1 MPARRLALLP
11 LAALAAAGC
20 GAQPAAAPP
29 PPLAGGVALLRSAV
43 GRTLVIGGGGA
54 RALPAG
60 SVAADGRRVFTA
72 RASGG
77 ATVVR
82 AVAVRSG
89 RTLAS
94 RRLAGRWALPAT
106 VASGVPDALSPNGTT
121 LVLVDRDGA
130 RSRVALLDV
139 SLRERAQVVTLPAR
153 FTYDAVDPE
162 VGLLYLIEDHGGGHY
177 SVRAYDLLRGALRPG
192 AIVDKREPGEAMA
205 GLPTSRATSDDGNWV
220 YTLYRRADD
229 VPFVHALDVG
239 HGFALCL
246 DLPPGTRS
254 SPAAAREWGLVLAP
268 SQRTLYAA
276 NPALGAL
283 VELSAQDGVRRVA
296 RLPRGAIGAN
306 ARAAV
311 SPDGTTLYVPTA
323 RGVAVVDTATLR
335 ARRTLLAGHRVT
347 AVAVSGARLY
357 AEDGAV
363 VALDRR
369 TGRVL

>member
-1 MPARRLALLP
+1 MPARRLAV
-11 LAALAAAGC
+11 LAVVALAAAGC
-20 GAQPAAAPP
+20 GARQSAAP

-60 SVAADGRRVFTA
+60 SVAPGGRRVFTA
-72 RASGG
+72 RPSGG

-82 AVAVRSG
+82 AVGVRSG

-106 VASGVPDALSPNGTT
+106 VASGAPDALSPNGST

-130 RSRVALLDV
+130 RSSVALLDA
-139 SLRERAQVVTLPAR
+139 SLRGRAQVVALPSR
-153 FTYDAVDPE
+153 FSYDAIAPE
-162 VGLLYLIEDHGGGHY
+162 EGLLYLIEDHGGGHY
-177 SVRAYDLLRGALRPG
+177 SVRAYDLFRDALRPG

-205 GLPTSRATSDDGNWV
+205 GLPTSRATSDDGTWV

-229 VPFVHALDVG
+229 VPFVHALNVAY
-239 HGFALCL
+239 GFALCL

-268 SQRTLYAA
+268 SGRTLYAA
-276 NPALGAL
+276 NPALGVL
-283 VELSAQDGVRRVA
+283 VELSTRDGVRRVA
-296 RLPRGAIGAN
+296 RLPRGAVGTS
-306 ARAAV
+306 ARPAV

-323 RGVAVVDTATLR
+323 RGVAVLDTATLR
-335 ARRTLLAGHRVT
+335 MRRTLLAGHRVT

-363 VALDRR
+363 VALDGRS
-369 TGRVL
+369 GRVL